1 MILDVQQAQWYD
13 DILKFRTRMKD
24 IETVIENLTNA
35 VFDEIAN
42 VEEGIE
48 SLAAMYNYSKRKTL
62 FSLFDGKTLLVNT
75 YWRMNYLFLY
85 IDTLVKNVAIRISV
99 AMVLLAFLCDSRNE
113 KFNELR
119 NRFMPFKILVSC
131 YRI

>member
-1 MILDVQQAQWYD
+1 MFKVKHMILDVQQAQWYD

-75 YWRMNYLFLY
+75 Y
-85 IDTLVKNVAIRISV
+85 
-99 AMVLLAFLCDSRNE
+99 
-113 KFNELR
+113 
-119 NRFMPFKILVSC
+119 
-131 YRI
+131 